1 MTGVRRVLFR
11 SKTSWYKYVGDNGMI
26 FGIDEFGKSAPYKKI
41 FEYFG
46 LSTKNITRKIKNNYR
61 T

>member
-1 MTGVRRVLFR
+1 MKQNLKFQLKLDQKHLGINM
-11 SKTSWYKYVGDNGMI
+11 GDNGMI

-46 LSTKNITRKIKNNYR
+46 LSTKNNYKNKK
-61 T
+61 